1 MKCIYKCEEPSV
13 TCSSRK
19 TSPKLSKTLT
29 ASSGLVGNENTRDH
43 RSQSTS
49 SPVAPLAEAVCES
62 EQGRR
67 STTKAQSR
75 IMTPISIQEFIAK
88 YSHVVLYFAST
99 TWPPQVASCRPG
111 RSAFCRVS
119 SQQSCLAKAINAT
132 GW

>member
-1 MKCIYKCEEPSV
+1 VAHLGLAISILGLFDRLGHKAILIHLPLNEVFIYKCEKPSV

-88 YSHVVLYFAST
+88 YSHVLYFAST
-99 TWPPQVASCRPG
+99 T
-111 RSAFCRVS
+111 
-119 SQQSCLAKAINAT
+119 
-132 GW
+132 